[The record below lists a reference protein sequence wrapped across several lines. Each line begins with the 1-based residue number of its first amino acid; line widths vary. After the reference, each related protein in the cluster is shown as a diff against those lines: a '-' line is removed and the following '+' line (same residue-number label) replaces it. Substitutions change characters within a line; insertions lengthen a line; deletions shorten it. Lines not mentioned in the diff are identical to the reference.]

1 MLNDGDRA
9 KEMSMRGRRLV
20 KESFTLEKV
29 VDKLEKLYE
38 DVLPRV
44 K

>member
-1 MLNDGDRA
+1 MLNDDDRA
-9 KEMSMRGRRLV
+9 KEMGIRGRKLV

-29 VDKLEKLYE
+29 VDKLETLYE